1 MSIRRS
7 SIVLLV
13 VGLALI
19 VAAGV
24 IRFVALPSL
33 TKLPAD
39 LSQGQKYEGTMSA
52 LNPQAFAANDLA
64 NLITPEMPITADRSL
79 TVDATDGD
87 TAIVT
92 SNTAITLPDGS
103 TQKDVHSYAVSR
115 VDYAPVPLTDEQK
128 QTLIPAAD
136 KATFEDHEGI
146 AFSFPMGPA
155 EDGNV
160 LYDAVTRSGQAA
172 TYVDSGTLEG
182 REVNNYEVNASG
194 PIESPTVLAQFK
206 DFPSQLPKAVVAGL
220 LQAGIVPDA
229 SRATLQADLATLPDV
244 LDLGFGST
252 NVAKLAVDKQFG
264 APLNVDQTQSMY
276 VTVPVN
282 GEDVPVLPLSTVK
295 LHTAPS
301 EVAGLAGKLSKN
313 GVLLAIAGVWVPL
326 GLVVVGL
333 LFAAIAA
340 ARWRKP
346 ASVTPERRAEAAHV

>member
-1 MSIRRS
+1 MTIRRS
-7 SIVLLV
+7 SIVLLLI
-13 VGLALI
+13 GLALV

-115 VDYAPVPLTDEQK
+115 VDYAPVSLTDGQK
-128 QTLIPAAD
+128 ESLLPTED
-136 KATFEDHEGI
+136 KATFEAHEGI
-146 AFSFPMGPA
+146 AFSFPMDPA
-155 EDGNV
+155 EDGNL

-172 TYVDSGTLEG
+172 TFVGAGTLEG

-194 PIESPTVLAQFK
+194 PIASPTVLAQFE
-206 DFPSQLPKAVVAGL
+206 DFPPQLPKAVVAGL
-220 LQAGIVPDA
+220 LQAGIVPADSHA
-229 SRATLQADLATLPDV
+229 VLQDGLATLPDV
-244 LDLGFGST
+244 LEIGFGSS
-252 NVAKLAVDKQFG
+252 NVAELSVDKRFG
-264 APLNVDQTQSMY
+264 APTDVNQTQSMY

-295 LHTAPS
+295 LRTADS
-301 EVAGLAGKLSKN
+301 EVTALAGELSKN
-313 GVLLAIAGVWVPL
+313 ASLLSILGVWVPI
-326 GLVVVGL
+326 GLVVLGL
-333 LFAAIAA
+333 LLLLIAM

-346 ASVTPERRAEAAHV
+346 VSVTSERRAETAHV